1 MNGVWIGMTPTI
13 VNSRQRII
21 QLDLCLACSECCE
34 EVRGATVQD
43 TLGVPIGPR
52 LNQTRP
58 MQPADFVV

>member
-34 EVRGATVQD
+34 EVHGPMVQD
-43 TLGVPIGPR
+43 P
-52 LNQTRP
+52 
-58 MQPADFVV
+58 